1 MIIYTAGQYVTYKEQ
16 QWFITSFEIDDDG
29 HTSYRLERNGKRI
42 VVDETEV
49 E

>member
-1 MIIYTAGQYVTYKEQ
+1 MIIYTSGQYVTYNGQ
-16 QWFITSFEIDDDG
+16 QWFIAGFEIDNEG
-29 HTSYRLERNGKRI
+29 HTVYRLARNGKRI